1 MIKYLI
7 PVLIIGVV
15 LIWLGLYGF
24 AILSIPI
31 GSGMETMFKITGL
44 MAVVCVMGIAVK
56 VLVDLIR
63 EIKKEDED
71 DYRQY

>member
-7 PVLIIGVV
+7 PILIIGIV

-24 AILSIPI
+24 AILSIPM
-31 GSGMETMFKITGL
+31 GSGMETVFRITGL
-44 MAVVCVMGIAVK
+44 TVVVCVMGIAVK
-56 VLVDLIR
+56 VLVDRIR
-63 EIKKEDED
+63 EIKKEEED

>member
-7 PVLIIGVV
+7 PILIIGIV

-24 AILSIPI
+24 AILSIPM
-31 GSGMETMFKITGL
+31 GSGLETVFKITGL
-44 MAVVCVMGIAVK
+44 TVVVCVMGIAVK
-56 VLVDLIR
+56 VLVDRIR

>member
-7 PVLIIGVV
+7 PVLIIGIV
-15 LIWLGLYGF
+15 LIWLGFYGF
-24 AILSIPI
+24 AILSVPL
-31 GSGMETMFKITGL
+31 GSGMATVFRITGL
-44 MAVVCVMGIAVK
+44 TAVVCVMGIAVK
-56 VLVDLIR
+56 VLVDRIR

>member
-7 PVLIIGVV
+7 PVLIIGIV

-24 AILSIPI
+24 AILSVPL
-31 GSGMETMFKITGL
+31 GSGMATVFRITGL
-44 MAVVCVMGIAVK
+44 TAVVCVMGIAVK
-56 VLVDLIR
+56 VLVDRIR